1 MTAENIAKQVA
12 LQVLVLI
19 VVGFLVRSSPA
30 LQRLIKGEDCGCSGR

>member
-1 MTAENIAKQVA
+1 MKTEEIAKQVG
-12 LQVLVLI
+12 LQILVLI